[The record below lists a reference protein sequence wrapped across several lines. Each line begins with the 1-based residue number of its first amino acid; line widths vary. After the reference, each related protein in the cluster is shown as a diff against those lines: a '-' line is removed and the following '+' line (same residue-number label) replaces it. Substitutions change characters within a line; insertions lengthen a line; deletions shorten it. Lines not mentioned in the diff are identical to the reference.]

1 MMSSSHVKPPTIMLN
16 NRRRVLLSAWIP
28 AAICVVLIAISSSDA
43 FSSDSTGHLL
53 RPFVEAILGALANH
67 TWCRLLFDL
76 RKVGHFFA
84 YGFVSLVFFRAWRMT
99 FRLSHAYSAVTASL
113 RAAAVALLSTL
124 VLSSAD
130 EFHQSFL
137 PKRTGSP
144 FDVLLDMCGAIT
156 CLLIAFTFR
165 GSLLE
170 LTSTI
175 SPEIKSSGRNRK
187 QILE

>member
-1 MMSSSHVKPPTIMLN
+1 MLS

-28 AAICVVLIAISSSDA
+28 AAICVVLIMMSSSDT
-43 FSSDSTGHLL
+43 FSSDNTSSFL
-53 RPFVEAILGALANH
+53 RPIVERIFGPLANP
-67 TWCRLLFDL
+67 TWHRLLYDI

-84 YGFVSLVFFRAWRMT
+84 YGFVSVVFFRAWRMT
-99 FRLSHAYSAVTASL
+99 FRLSRSYSAVTASL

-124 VLSSAD
+124 ALSGAD

-144 FDVLLDMCGAIT
+144 FDVLLDMCGAVT
-156 CLLIAFTFR
+156 CHLILFTFV

-170 LTSTI
+170 LTNTT
-175 SPEIKSSGRNRK
+175 SPELKTGSHRRVET
-187 QILE
+187 LE

>member
-1 MMSSSHVKPPTIMLN
+1 MLS

-28 AAICVVLIAISSSDA
+28 AAICVILILTSSSDT
-43 FSSDSTGHLL
+43 FSSSNTSHIL
-53 RPFVEAILGALANH
+53 RPFIEDLLGRLSNT
-67 TWCRLLFDL
+67 TWATLLYDL

-99 FRLSHAYSAVTASL
+99 FRLSRSYSAVTASL

-144 FDVLLDMCGAIT
+144 FDVLLDMCGAVT
-156 CLLIAFTFR
+156 CHLIAFTFM

-170 LTSTI
+170 LTNTT
-175 SPEIKSSGRNRK
+175 SPELRPFGRRNK
-187 QILE
+187 QMSD

>member
-1 MMSSSHVKPPTIMLN
+1 MLS

-28 AAICVVLIAISSSDA
+28 AAICVVLIAISSSDT
-43 FSSDSTGHLL
+43 FSAENTSSVL
-53 RPFVEAILGALANH
+53 RPFVEGI
-67 TWCRLLFDL
+67 F
-76 RKVGHFFA
+76 GHFTNPVWTKLLYDIRKTAHFWG
-84 YGFVSLVFFRAWRMT
+84 YGFVSVVFFRAWRMT
-99 FRLSHAYSAVTASL
+99 FRLSRSYSAVTASL
-113 RAAAVALLSTL
+113 RAAAIALLSTL

-137 PKRTGSP
+137 PRRTGSP

-156 CLLIAFTFR
+156 CHLILFTFV

-170 LTSTI
+170 LTSTTT
-175 SPEIKSSGRNRK
+175 PEIRSRRRGK

>member
-1 MMSSSHVKPPTIMLN
+1 MLN

-28 AAICVVLIAISSSDA
+28 AAICVLLIAISSSDT
-43 FSSDSTGHLL
+43 FSSDSTGSVL
-53 RPFVEAILGALANH
+53 RPLIEDIFGPLANH
-67 TWCRLLFDL
+67 VWVKFLYDI
-76 RKVGHFFA
+76 RKTGHFFG

-99 FRLSHAYSAVTASL
+99 FRLSRSYSAVTASL

-124 VLSSAD
+124 VLCSAD

-137 PKRTGSP
+137 PKRTGTP

-156 CLLIAFTFR
+156 CHLIVFTFI

-170 LTSTI
+170 LTSTT
-175 SPEIKSSGRNRK
+175 SPELRPGSRLRK
-187 QILE
+187 QTP

>member
-1 MMSSSHVKPPTIMLN
+1 MLS

-28 AAICVVLIAISSSDA
+28 AAICVVLIAVSSSNT
-43 FSSDSTGHLL
+43 FSAENTSSVL
-53 RPFVEAILGALANH
+53 RPFVESILGRFTNPVW
-67 TWCRLLFDL
+67 TKLLYDI
-76 RKVGHFFA
+76 RKTAHFWG
-84 YGFVSLVFFRAWRMT
+84 YGFVSVVFFRAWRMT
-99 FRLSHAYSAVTASL
+99 FRLSRAYSAVTASL

-124 VLSSAD
+124 LLSSSD

-137 PKRTGSP
+137 PRRTGSP

-156 CLLIAFTFR
+156 CHLILFTFV

-170 LTSTI
+170 LTSTT
-175 SPEIKSSGRNRK
+175 SPELRASRRGRK

>member
-1 MMSSSHVKPPTIMLN
+1 MLSK
-16 NRRRVLLSAWIP
+16 RRRVLLSAWIP
-28 AAICVVLIAISSSDA
+28 AVFCVLLIATSSSDN
-43 FSSDSTGHLL
+43 FSSENTSSIL
-53 RPFVEAILGALANH
+53 RPLIERIVGPMTNH
-67 TWCRLLFDL
+67 FWCKLLYDI

-124 VLSSAD
+124 LLSSGD
-130 EFHQSFL
+130 EFHQAFL

-144 FDVLLDMCGAIT
+144 FDVLLDMCGAVT
-156 CLLIAFTFR
+156 CHLIIFAIF

-170 LTSTI
+170 LADTTR
-175 SPEIKSSGRNRK
+175 PDV
-187 QILE
+187 

>member
-1 MMSSSHVKPPTIMLN
+1 MLS
-16 NRRRVLLSAWIP
+16 NRQRVSLSAWIP
-28 AAICVVLIAISSSDA
+28 ASMCVLLIAISSSDT
-43 FSSDSTGHLL
+43 FSSDSTSYIL
-53 RPFVEAILGALANH
+53 RPFFQSIFGPITTHV
-67 TWCRLLFDL
+67 WVKLLYNI

-99 FRLSHAYSAVTASL
+99 FRLSRSYSAVTASL

-124 VLSSAD
+124 VLCSAD

-137 PKRTGSP
+137 PRRTGSP

-156 CLLIAFTFR
+156 CLLIVFTFR

-175 SPEIKSSGRNRK
+175 SPELRPLGQRQK
-187 QILE
+187 QISE